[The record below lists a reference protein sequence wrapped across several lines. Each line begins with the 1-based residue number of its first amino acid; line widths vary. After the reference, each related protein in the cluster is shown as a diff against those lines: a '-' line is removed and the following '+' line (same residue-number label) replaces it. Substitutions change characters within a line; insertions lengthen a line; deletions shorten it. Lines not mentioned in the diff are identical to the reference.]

1 MPLNYSAAKP
11 LNVALAGFGNVGR
24 ALAVQLNDNVIPAI
38 RLSAISARDLVRAR
52 DNSRFCDPAPHVLPA
67 TELPEYADV
76 IIECATYDAF
86 RDIVEPA
93 VQAGK
98 TVIAVSVGALAVNL
112 DLIDLAAAN
121 GGCIQIANGAMPG
134 LDIVRCAA
142 ESTIQSVLLSSRIRP
157 ESLAHEQYIL
167 DQGFDFSTLPAQPVK
182 VFQGSAREAAA
193 AFPRHFN
200 VAVALSLAGIG
211 LDRTQIE
218 VFADSS
224 IAGTVHQVRVE
235 SDVAVL
241 ELASFNR
248 PSEQN
253 KRTSRLVAPSIL
265 AALRALVAPLRV
277 GS

>member
-1 MPLNYSAAKP
+1 MPFNYSADKP
-11 LNVALAGFGNVGR
+11 GSVALAGFGNVGR
-24 ALAVQLNDNVIPAI
+24 ILAEHLNNKVIPA
-38 RLSAISARDLVRAR
+38 LSLRAIAARDLERAR
-52 DNSRFCDPAPHVLPA
+52 ANSRFCDPAPAVVTA
-67 TELPEYADV
+67 GELPEYADV
-76 IIECATYDAF
+76 IVECATYDAF
-86 RDIVEPA
+86 RGIVEPA
-93 VQAGK
+93 VRAGK
-98 TVIAVSVGALAVNL
+98 TVIAVSIGALAVNL
-112 DLIDLAAAN
+112 DLIDLAAAS
-121 GGCIQIANGAMPG
+121 GGHIQIANGAMPG

-142 ESTIQSVLLSSRIRP
+142 ESTIQSVMLSSRIRP
-157 ESLAHEQYIL
+157 ESLAHESYIL
-167 DQGFDFSTLPAQPVK
+167 DQGFDFTTLPEQPVR

-218 VFADSS
+218 VFADSA

-248 PSEQN
+248 PSAQN

-265 AALRALVAPLRV
+265 AALRALAAPLRV